1 MRDGRSARLCSSSLL
16 LPLMGGATGLSPGS
30 PNAALSTAGRIG
42 ATAASG
48 RHPVGRA
55 ASGACAVAAT
65 RVRASQARRAPS
77 RPRSLDGLQDH
88 RSTGHPQGARH
99 PPKGRQDCQ
108 VGDNALR
115 RLHQGWLDEAERQH
129 LLLCK
134 IPLSRTTTTTTVL
147 LRCDRQE
154 VWDWTWVVRTARER
168 ALLHTVGKVREEHGT
183 LWVWEEPVPM
193 RVHREEAVLP
203 KRQS

>member
-1 MRDGRSARLCSSSLL
+1 M
-16 LPLMGGATGLSPGS
+16 TGVSPGS

-42 ATAASG
+42 ATAAPG
-48 RHPVGRA
+48 RHPAGRA
-55 ASGACAVAAT
+55 ASGACAVAAA

-77 RPRSLDGLQDH
+77 RPRSLGGLQDH

-154 VWDWTWVVRTARER
+154 VWDWTRVVRTARER
-168 ALLHTVGKVREEHGT
+168 VLLHTVGMVREEHGT
-183 LWVWEEPVPM
+183 LCVWEAPVPM
-193 RVHREEAVLP
+193 RVRREEAVLT

>member
-1 MRDGRSARLCSSSLL
+1 
-16 LPLMGGATGLSPGS
+16 MGGATGLSPGS

-65 RVRASQARRAPS
+65 RVRASQARREPS

-88 RSTGHPQGARH
+88 RSTEHLQGARH
-99 PPKGRQDCQ
+99 PSKDRQDCQ
-108 VGDNALR
+108 VVDNTLR
-115 RLHQGWLDEAERQH
+115 RLRQQWLGEAERRH

-134 IPLSRTTTTTTVL
+134 IPLSRATTTTTTTVL

-154 VWDWTWVVRTARER
+154 VRDWTRVVRTARER
-168 ALLHTVGKVREEHGT
+168 VLLHTVGMVREEHGT

-193 RVHREEAVLP
+193 RVRREEAVLP